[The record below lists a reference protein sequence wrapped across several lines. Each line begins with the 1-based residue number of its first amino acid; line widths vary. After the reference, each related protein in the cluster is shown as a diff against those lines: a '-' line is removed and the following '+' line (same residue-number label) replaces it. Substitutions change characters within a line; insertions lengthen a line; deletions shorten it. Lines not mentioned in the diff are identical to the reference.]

1 MQGEIIKVSKEGNA
15 AKLTALLY
23 DSPAVLDRVA
33 DLSGKE
39 VNITISVPKEKRSLD
54 SNNYL
59 WALIRKIALKQ
70 RRTIE
75 EVYFDLLRDYGQS
88 VVITVKTGYDISRA
102 GFKYY
107 ELLKEGLLNG
117 KPFTAWKVF
126 IGSSQYNKEEMH
138 ILIEGAIKECK
149 ELGIDTDLI
158 QLEQYV
164 DLMA

>member
-23 DSPAVLDRVA
+23 DSPAVLDRVVSLA
-33 DLSGKE
+33 GKD
-39 VNITISVPKEKRSLD
+39 VSITISVPKEKRSLD

-59 WALIRKIALKQ
+59 WALIRKIAEKQ
-70 RRTIE
+70 HRTIE

-126 IGSSQYNKEEMH
+126 IGSSQYNKDEMH

>member
-23 DSPAVLDRVA
+23 DSPVVLDRVA
-33 DLSGKE
+33 CLSGKE

>member
-1 MQGEIIKVSKEGNA
+1 M
-15 AKLTALLY
+15 
-23 DSPAVLDRVA
+23 
-33 DLSGKE
+33 
-39 VNITISVPKEKRSLD
+39 
-54 SNNYL
+54 
-59 WALIRKIALKQ
+59 LK
-70 RRTIE
+70 
-75 EVYFDLLRDYGQS
+75 D
-88 VVITVKTGYDISRA
+88 
-102 GFKYY
+102 
-107 ELLKEGLLNG
+107 GLLNG